1 MSSKNKNFKSL
12 WAEFCEEGL
21 RRPLG
26 DSKSFLEILK
36 LLIGSWTENMDCD
49 RREEL

>member
-1 MSSKNKNFKSL
+1 MLSVLKKNFKSL

-36 LLIGSWTENMDCD
+36 LLIAS
-49 RREEL
+49 